1 MKTITEAAL
10 PSVSGETAQAHF
22 AAFPRLQGPCGA
34 VPVTRLISFSKAA
47 LDLQPPPPSGAN
59 STGCTK
65 NLSSI
70 SLSHSYYSAV
80 GGASSIKHFHFI
92 FFFSLP
98 PPREERRKITLKPN
112 REAMIKSESKANN
125 TEDRTE
131 RRKKKVSFGLAHSS
145 EEG

>member
-1 MKTITEAAL
+1 MRRRPSNKAHLVFKGCLGSSAA
-10 PSVSGETAQAHF
+10 
-22 AAFPRLQGPCGA
+22 AAEWSQFNRQH
-34 VPVTRLISFSKAA
+34 
-47 LDLQPPPPSGAN
+47 
-59 STGCTK
+59 K

-80 GGASSIKHFHFI
+80 GGASSIKHFRFI

-131 RRKKKVSFGLAHSS
+131 RRKKKSVFWSGAQQRGRLTKSLFAHTV
-145 EEG
+145 ELIKLI